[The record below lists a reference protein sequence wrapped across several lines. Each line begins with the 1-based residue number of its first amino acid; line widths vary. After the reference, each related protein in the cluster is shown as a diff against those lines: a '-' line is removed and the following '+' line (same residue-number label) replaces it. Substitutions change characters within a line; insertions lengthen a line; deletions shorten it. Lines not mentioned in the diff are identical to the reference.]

1 MSRIHD
7 WRYNK
12 VLADSPVPA
21 DPIFIV
27 GHWRSGTT
35 YLHELM
41 SCDPR
46 LASPTTFQC
55 FAANHFLITESW
67 LPKIVWFLMPSKRP
81 MDNVKTGWNLPQ
93 EDEFAL
99 CALGV
104 PSPYLRIAF
113 PNEPQDYLDY
123 LDLNLSAD
131 ELAAW
136 QTQLQRFL
144 KSLTIAHQ
152 KRLILKSP
160 THTSRIATLAKMFP
174 KARFLHIVRDP
185 RSVYPST
192 MKLWRVLDEAQGLQI
207 PNHENLKAYVLK
219 AFVRMYQAFEQQRTE
234 LDEHQIFDVRY
245 EDLVRA
251 PVDTL
256 REAYQSLALGD
267 FEQVEPALKRMT
279 DRQRDYRTN
288 QYSLSPEL
296 TNEIMTR
303 WGTFAATYGY
313 HT

>member
-1 MSRIHD
+1 
-7 WRYNK
+7 
-12 VLADSPVPA
+12 
-21 DPIFIV
+21 
-27 GHWRSGTT
+27 
-35 YLHELM
+35 
-41 SCDPR
+41 
-46 LASPTTFQC
+46 
-55 FAANHFLITESW
+55 
-67 LPKIVWFLMPSKRP
+67 

-207 PNHENLKAYVLK
+207 PHHENLKAYVLK